1 MVFPALLPAGVAT
14 GATAATGAGAAG
26 AGAGAGG
33 GFLASVGGLGGIG
46 SILGGAGMLGSAFG
60 GGGDDALDFAKR
72 LAKKGIQQRVR
83 DAQKAG
89 VHPLFA
95 LGANVGTGSF
105 GGSASTGS
113 AVSDALTGLGSAA
126 SGVASAR
133 SRQRLE
139 ALEARAEARLERN
152 SAASAFRDFAIGQ
165 EALSRIRRS
174 TAAAIAS
181 PGNAL
186 PTDFRPV
193 DAIQGRAW
201 DHSSVPWFKPGVG
214 GADHPAYVGM
224 TAEEAER
231 HYGDIIQEIVGALN
245 GIQTIWN
252 TLRSNKSLR
261 GRGAQTPPPSAW
273 GGP

>member
-1 MVFPALLPAGVAT
+1 MVAGAFLPAGVAT
-14 GATAATGAGAAG
+14 GATAATGAGTAASS
-26 AGAGAGG
+26 G
-33 GFLASVGGLGGIG
+33 GFLSAIGGLGGVG
-46 SILGGAGMLGSAFG
+46 SLLGGAGTFAGAFG
-60 GGGDDALDFAKR
+60 GGDNDALDFAKR

-126 SGVASAR
+126 SGVSAAR
-133 SRQRLE
+133 SRKRLE
-139 ALEARAEARLERN
+139 ALEARQEARLDMSSR
-152 SAASAFRDFAIGQ
+152 ASAFRDFAIGQ

-174 TAAAIAS
+174 TAAAIAA

-193 DAIQGRAW
+193 DAIQGRPW
-201 DHSSVPWFKPGVG
+201 DHSGVPWFDPGVG
-214 GADHPAYVGM
+214 GAKHPAYVGM

-231 HYGDIIQEIVGALN
+231 HYGDIIQEVVGMLN
-245 GIQTIWN
+245 GVQTIWN
-252 TLRSNKSLR
+252 TLRANKSLR
-261 GRGAQTPPPSAW
+261 GRGAKPPPSSAW